1 MGQKLANAN
10 QKVLLNLGT
19 DVEVNHKLVEER
31 CSRSVQN
38 MAYIQETA
46 GLARKQ
52 EEELGWMD
60 KEEFWG
66 DKRDWIMPFKEV
78 DLLLKETG

>member
-38 MAYIQETA
+38 MAYI
-46 GLARKQ
+46 GNCR
-52 EEELGWMD
+52 
-60 KEEFWG
+60 FS
-66 DKRDWIMPFKEV
+66 
-78 DLLLKETG
+78 

>member
-1 MGQKLANAN
+1 MGQRLANAN

-38 MAYIQETA
+38 MAYIGNCRFSSSTRGRA
-46 GLARKQ
+46 GLD
-52 EEELGWMD
+52 G
-60 KEEFWG
+60 
-66 DKRDWIMPFKEV
+66 
-78 DLLLKETG
+78 